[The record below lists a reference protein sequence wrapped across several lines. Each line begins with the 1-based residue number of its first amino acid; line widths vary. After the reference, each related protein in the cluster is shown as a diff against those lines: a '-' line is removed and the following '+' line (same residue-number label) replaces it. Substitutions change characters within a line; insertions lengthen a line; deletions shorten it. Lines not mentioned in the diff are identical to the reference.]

1 MQKET
6 KLQEVLR
13 CTLESLRDKE
23 YSEETLKRYQK
34 KFHCWRRAILTIFHR
49 AILTNYHRINN
60 ANAPI

>member
-23 YSEETLKRYQK
+23 YSEETLRRYQK
-34 KFHCWRRAILTIFHR
+34 KFHVLGIG
-49 AILTNYHRINN
+49 
-60 ANAPI
+60 